1 MTDERVWQDQDLSGR
16 SFAGEDLSGFE
27 FLSCRIVAVSF
38 RGADL
43 SGASFE
49 NCVGFDPEIETCT
62 DFSYANLREVRFAHC
77 DLTAAEFANISGYEL
92 TFEHCQL
99 GGVSLAGADFRLP
112 IGDVS
117 DLTAFTMHHCNF
129 AYGDLSNVYLRGCA
143 LTDNRMIEMQ
153 LHNACLEDVILNG
166 SDLSNVTGTALSMKG
181 ADLRGA
187 IFNNLD
193 PRNIDLEGVRIT
205 LEQSLQLLEPL
216 GVIVTLDDRD

>member
-1 MTDERVWQDQDLSGR
+1 MADDRVWKDKDLSGQ
-16 SFAGEDLSGFE
+16 SFAGEDLSG
-27 FLSCRIVAVSF
+27 LRLLNCRIVAVSF

-43 SGASFE
+43 SSTSFE
-49 NCVGFDPEIETCT
+49 HCTGFDAEVQSGV
-62 DFSYANLREVRFAHC
+62 DFSYANLREASFAHC

-92 TFEHCQL
+92 SFAHCQL

-129 AYGDLSNVYLRGCA
+129 AYGDLSNVYLKGCT

-153 LHNACLEDVILNG
+153 LHNASLEEVILNG
-166 SDLSNVTGTALSMKG
+166 SDLCNVTGTALSLQG

-193 PRNIDLEGVRIT
+193 PRHIDLEGVRIT

-216 GVIVTLDDRD
+216 GVIVCLDERD

>member
-1 MTDERVWQDQDLSGR
+1 MSDERVWKDQDLSGR
-16 SFAGEDLSGFE
+16 SFAGEDLSG
-27 FLSCRIVAVSF
+27 LQLLNCQIVAASF

-43 SGASFE
+43 SGSSFD
-49 NCVGFDPEIETCT
+49 NCVGFDPDSDTCT
-62 DFSYANLREVRFAHC
+62 DFSFANLREASFTHC
-77 DLTAAEFANISGYEL
+77 DLTAAEFCNISGYEL
-92 TFEHCQL
+92 SFEHCQM

-117 DLTAFTMHHCNF
+117 DLTAFTMDHCNF
-129 AYGDLSNVYLRGCA
+129 AYGDLSNVYMRGCT

-153 LHNACLEDVILNG
+153 LHNASLDDVVLNG

-193 PRNIDLEGVRIT
+193 PRKIDLEGVRVT

-216 GVIVTLDDRD
+216 GVIVTLNERD